1 MPPSQPLNYDDYPS
15 GGSRSTTGST
25 TNLNNNRGP
34 RATATGGGAGMNRN
48 RPANN
53 YNNDIDDDNRSQA
66 SSNYV
71 RESAVPKISPKTD
84 NIFGTTNKDRATMN
98 NTA

>member
-1 MPPSQPLNYDDYPS
+1 
-15 GGSRSTTGST
+15 
-25 TNLNNNRGP
+25 
-34 RATATGGGAGMNRN
+34 MNRN
-48 RPANN
+48 RPGNN

-84 NIFGTTNKDRATMN
+84 NIFGTSNKDRATMN